1 MGHSRQS
8 GHANTVSLRNFV
20 QSRFNRYVKLARLKP
35 TYHRSQNA
43 AARKCVIW
51 CHKWHSCSKSNARPA
66 TNRRNAMRHAEANAE
81 WGALD
86 FEQECHL
93 WHHFG
98 HGAFTAEWS
107 CKHLYCINLT
117 VLRCDEG
124 SFNNCY
130 TYVFSKRGS
139 SKGLSKRNMEIH
151 SIYEYADFH
160 VTMWCP

>member
-1 MGHSRQS
+1 
-8 GHANTVSLRNFV
+8 
-20 QSRFNRYVKLARLKP
+20 
-35 TYHRSQNA
+35 
-43 AARKCVIW
+43 
-51 CHKWHSCSKSNARPA
+51 
-66 TNRRNAMRHAEANAE
+66 MRHAEANAE

-160 VTMWCP
+160 VTM